1 LPEFAQQIQTTIDPT
16 EVSETAQTITRLYN
30 LFILK
35 HDKCIFK
42 YDPITQMTLLS
53 DISCALAYLHTITEQ
68 KDKIL
73 HGNLT
78 PYDLEFSLIYSLR
91 IKRKLY

>member
-1 LPEFAQQIQTTIDPT
+1 
-16 EVSETAQTITRLYN
+16 
-30 LFILK
+30 
-35 HDKCIFK
+35 
-42 YDPITQMTLLS
+42 MTLLS

-78 PYDLEFSLIYSLR
+78 PYDSDSLIYSLR
-91 IKRKLY
+91 IKKENFTNQFEIFN